1 MAPTLVSAEMIC
13 GATHAASED
22 RRGHIEYALN
32 RGCAPVQI
40 YHLTPVSAF
49 HIAVIS
55 YYRHLETLLSWESFG
70 GTLTNIAEGLC
81 MCIDNVNFEVGSIC
95 RSLGLRII
103 EQIR

>member
-1 MAPTLVSAEMIC
+1 MVRLTLRAR
-13 GATHAASED
+13 THRVRFESRVRTCPD
-22 RRGHIEYALN
+22 L
-32 RGCAPVQI
+32 

-55 YYRHLETLLSWESFG
+55 HHRHLETLLSWESFG

-103 EQIR
+103 DKIR